1 MDRVSTVALVMISVA
16 TADKVQYA
24 KQLRKD
30 EIGWAARFQAPAWR
44 GGGGT
49 VAGLPVS
56 RGA

>member
-16 TADKVQYA
+16 IADKVQYA

-30 EIGWAARFQAPAWR
+30 EIGWAARFQTPAWR

-49 VAGLPVS
+49 LARLAVS
-56 RGA
+56 KGA